1 MNTETL
7 DKLEALLAKADIL
20 PLEYKPDEY
29 DDWGTIRAGKIGLH
43 GKRYPLCQTRQPY
56 ASDEAKA
63 EHRKSGTDPYE
74 ASARLLVEALNA
86 LPTLLSIARRAA
98 DVEAIRAVTAKA
110 SSEWTGPNPAEFAT
124 GVAFVTKPHFVATAV
139 SRYVMGET
147 TPVSIADIG
156 DDEEVG
162 R

>member
-7 DKLEALLAKADIL
+7 DRLEALLAKANIL

-29 DDWGTIRAGKIGLH
+29 DDWGTVRAGKIGLH

-63 EHRKSGTDPYE
+63 EHRKAGTDPYE
-74 ASARLLVEALNA
+74 DTARLLVEALNA
-86 LPTLLSIARRAA
+86 LPALLSIARRAA
-98 DVEAIRAVTAKA
+98 DVEGMEAIAQRMDAG
-110 SSEWTGPNPAEFAT
+110 SPGN
-124 GVAFVTKPHFVATAV
+124 
-139 SRYVMGET
+139 
-147 TPVSIADIG
+147 VSIAEIG